1 MASDQELKE
10 LPKKK
15 LKPIIRC
22 CISHCKNDQPPF
34 FSFPKTGSI
43 RNSWEEATGK
53 FNVKTF
59 SNQKVCMKHFSPD
72 DLVRDLKSELL
83 GLPAKP
89 KLKPETVPHLNLVK
103 QETIIEKSA
112 EEIQPQVTRSGRI
125 VKLKV
130 KTSPKN
136 SIWANM
142 IGRYLCC
149 TYLDNPLMIFTILLF
164 TLIELSYSRN
174 KILSMLLIFYE
185 KTYL

>member
-1 MASDQELKE
+1 MASEQEFKE

-15 LKPIIRC
+15 LKSIVRC

-34 FSFPKTGSI
+34 FSFPKTGSVLASV

-112 EEIQPQVTRSGRI
+112 KKIQPQVTRSGRI

-130 KTSPKN
+130 KTSPK
-136 SIWANM
+136 I
-142 IGRYLCC
+142 IGMYL
-149 TYLDNPLMIFTILLF
+149 LP
-164 TLIELSYSRN
+164 
-174 KILSMLLIFYE
+174 
-185 KTYL
+185 

>member
-1 MASDQELKE
+1 
-10 LPKKK
+10 
-15 LKPIIRC
+15 
-22 CISHCKNDQPPF
+22 
-34 FSFPKTGSI
+34 
-43 RNSWEEATGK
+43 
-53 FNVKTF
+53 
-59 SNQKVCMKHFSPD
+59 MKHFSPD

-142 IGRYLCC
+142 IGRYLCM
-149 TYLDNPLMIFTILLF
+149 YIIILYMLNKF
-164 TLIELSYSRN
+164 SHLSNISFGN
-174 KILSMLLIFYE
+174 IKQSFASE
-185 KTYL
+185 KK

>member
-1 MASDQELKE
+1 MASEFKE

-15 LKPIIRC
+15 LKPIVRC

-59 SNQKVCMKHFSPD
+59 SNQKVCMIHFSPD

-136 SIWANM
+136 IIWAKM
-142 IGRYLCC
+142 IGMYLLPWYLCC
-149 TYLDNPLMIFTILLF
+149 IYLDNPVVLF
-164 TLIELSYSRN
+164 SQ
-174 KILSMLLIFYE
+174 KI
-185 KTYL
+185 

>member
-1 MASDQELKE
+1 MASEFKE

-15 LKPIIRC
+15 LKPIVRC

-34 FSFPKTGSI
+34 FSFPKTGSV

-89 KLKPETVPHLNLVK
+89 KLKPETIPHLNLVK
-103 QETIIEKSA
+103 QETIIEKSDM
-112 EEIQPQVTRSGRI
+112 EKDIPCS
-125 VKLKV
+125 
-130 KTSPKN
+130 
-136 SIWANM
+136 M
-142 IGRYLCC
+142 
-149 TYLDNPLMIFTILLF
+149 
-164 TLIELSYSRN
+164 
-174 KILSMLLIFYE
+174 MLLPKSAI
-185 KTYL
+185 KTYKRFQKMHYGGFSDWNV